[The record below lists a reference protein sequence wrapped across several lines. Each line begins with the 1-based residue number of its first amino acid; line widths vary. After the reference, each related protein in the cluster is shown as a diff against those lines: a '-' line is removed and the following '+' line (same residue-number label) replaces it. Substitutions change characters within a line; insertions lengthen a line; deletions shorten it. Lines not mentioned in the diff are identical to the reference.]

1 MRILIVEDDQS
12 LHRII
17 RRRLTEEG
25 YAVDG
30 CFDGEE
36 ALSYMES
43 EVFDCIILDWMLP
56 KKDGVIVLREFR
68 DHGFQTPV
76 LMLTAKD
83 SITDRVEGLD
93 AGADDYLT
101 KPFAYDELSARVRA
115 LLRRNTETK
124 NSRLQIADLVMDVSM
139 HSVSRGGRE
148 ISLTSRE
155 YALLEYFLRN
165 QGHVLSRSQIADHVW
180 NYDFDYDS
188 NVVDVYV
195 RYLRNKIDK
204 GFVFPLIHTVRGHG
218 YVVKY
223 AIFSKQVLLYRSF
236 FDFRRI
242 ATLPFCLNKCISL
255 YIELSIVQLLI

>member
-68 DHGFQTPV
+68 DHGFKAPI

-83 SITDRVEGLD
+83 SIIDRVEGLD

-115 LLRRNTETK
+115 LMRRNTETK

-165 QGHVLSRSQIADHVW
+165 QGHVLSRSQIADHV
-180 NYDFDYDS
+180 
-188 NVVDVYV
+188 
-195 RYLRNKIDK
+195 
-204 GFVFPLIHTVRGHG
+204 
-218 YVVKY
+218 
-223 AIFSKQVLLYRSF
+223 
-236 FDFRRI
+236 
-242 ATLPFCLNKCISL
+242 
-255 YIELSIVQLLI
+255 

>member
-17 RRRLTEEG
+17 KRRLSEEG

-30 CFDGEE
+30 CFDGED
-36 ALSYMES
+36 ALYYMES
-43 EVFDCIILDWMLP
+43 QAYDCVILDWMLP
-56 KKDGVIVLREFR
+56 KKDGVILLREFR
-68 DHGFQTPV
+68 DKGYLTPV

-115 LLRRNTETK
+115 LLRRNTESK
-124 NSRLQIADLVMDVSM
+124 SNKLKLADLTMDLLM
-139 HSVSRGGRE
+139 HRVVRNHQE
-148 ISLTSRE
+148 ITLTSRE

-165 QGHVLSRSQIADHVW
+165 QGQVLTRSQIADHVW

-204 GFVFPLIHTVRGHG
+204 GFAYPLLHTVRGYG
-218 YVVKY
+218 YVLK
-223 AIFSKQVLLYRSF
+223 
-236 FDFRRI
+236 DE
-242 ATLPFCLNKCISL
+242 N
-255 YIELSIVQLLI
+255 E